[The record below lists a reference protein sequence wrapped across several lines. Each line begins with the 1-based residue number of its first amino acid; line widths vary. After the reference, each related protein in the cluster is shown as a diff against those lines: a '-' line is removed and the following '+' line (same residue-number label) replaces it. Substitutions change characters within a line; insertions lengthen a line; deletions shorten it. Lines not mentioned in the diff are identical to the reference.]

1 MRSWVG
7 SIWKNIC
14 HAAEKSIC
22 VGCMYSLGR
31 TGNDSKCPFCNSE
44 GSDTDEE
51 KVKEIMKRV
60 EVNDSVS
67 IDLLAI
73 SYHHGRGGLQQ
84 DNARAIELYVRA
96 AELGYSMANTSL
108 AGIYFEGGDMKKAK
122 FHYEA
127 AAMAG
132 DEVARN
138 KLGVMEF
145 NSGNME
151 RAIKHFTIAA
161 SAGCY
166 RSMQILLIAFY
177 KKGLINR
184 KTIDSTLTAY
194 NNSCKEMRS
203 EARDATIQFYYE

>member
-60 EVNDSVS
+60 EVNDPVS
-67 IDLLAI
+67 IELLAN

-96 AELGYSMANTSL
+96 AELGYSMAHTSL
-108 AGIYFEGGDMKKAK
+108 AGIYFEVGDLKKAK
-122 FHYEA
+122 FHYES

-132 DEVARN
+132 DEVARFH
-138 KLGVMEF
+138 LGVMEF
-145 NSGNME
+145 NSGNKE
-151 RAIKHFTIAA
+151 RAVKHFTIAA
-161 SAGCY
+161 SAGY
-166 RSMQILLIAFY
+166 YHSMHHLITLF
-177 KKGLINR
+177 KQGVVSR
-184 KTIDSTLTAY
+184 DSIDSTLTAY

-203 EARDATIQFYYE
+203 EARNAVIQS